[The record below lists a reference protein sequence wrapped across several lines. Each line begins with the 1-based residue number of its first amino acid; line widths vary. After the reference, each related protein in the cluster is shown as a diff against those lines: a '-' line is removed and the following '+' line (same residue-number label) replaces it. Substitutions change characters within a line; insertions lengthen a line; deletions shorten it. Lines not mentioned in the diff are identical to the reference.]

1 MAKREMKTKVTEET
15 KIDETE
21 VSKTEVSKTEVKTA
35 EGIIANCSK
44 VNIRKE
50 PVKGDNVISVLEA
63 GAKVTIIVEDG
74 NPDWYKVVIKG
85 KKTGYCMKKFISVK
99 Q

>member
-1 MAKREMKTKVTEET
+1 MAKREMKTKVTEEPKIE
-15 KIDETE
+15 KIDVENTE
-21 VSKTEVSKTEVKTA
+21 PATV
-35 EGIIANCSK
+35 EGVVANCSK

-63 GAKVTIIVEDG
+63 GAKVTILTEGG
-74 NPDWYKVVIKG
+74 NDEWYKIVVKG